1 MDLST
6 AKDFIQDLILQRDA
20 LNAQVRDLEEQIR
33 LLEAER
39 DQWQTKAVSND

>member
-20 LNAQVRDLEEQIR
+20 LNAQVRDLEERIR
-33 LLEAER
+33 QLEAER

>member
-6 AKDFIQDLILQRDA
+6 AKDYIEDLIAERERL
-20 LNAQVRDLEEQIR
+20 LERIR
-33 LLEAER
+33 QLEAER

>member
-6 AKDFIQDLILQRDA
+6 AKVYIEYLIAERDR
-20 LNAQVRDLEEQIR
+20 LLERIR
-33 LLEAER
+33 QLEAER